1 MRHAKHA
8 LLFSTP
14 TAIALALLLGGCSGE
29 SKPAAASP
37 DGSKSAAADSA
48 EKPAGDK
55 AGGGV
60 AGVVDEHKD
69 AAASADGEKVK
80 VVEGPK
86 AGGDERYDLLI
97 EPPAEAKAG
106 EAGKVT
112 VKVVPKKPWHMNLDF
127 PTSLKVDAP
136 EGVTVANASQKKAD
150 AVKLDDEHCEFA
162 VDFTPAAAG
171 EQTFTGKF
179 KFAVCQDEACAPVT
193 EDLEFKVAVK

>member
-14 TAIALALLLGGCSGE
+14 LAALLLAGCSGE

-37 DGSKSAAADSA
+37 EGAKKTA
-48 EKPAGDK
+48 EDDAKPAGDK
-55 AGGGV
+55 GGV
-60 AGVVDEHKD
+60 AEVAADHKD
-69 AAASADGEKVK
+69 AAAKDGGGDKVK
-80 VVEGPK
+80 VVEGEK

-97 EPPAEAKAG
+97 QPPAEAKAG

-112 VKVVPKKPWHMNLDF
+112 LKVVPKKPWHMNLDF
-127 PTSLKVDAP
+127 PTSLEVEAP
-136 EGVTVANASQKKAD
+136 EGVTVGNASQKKAD
-150 AVKLDDEHCEFA
+150 AVKLDDDNCEFA